1 MSLTVLVIAISLIAI
16 LASRPQINNVTV
28 SSPLLGNQAPN
39 ISGLSLFSN
48 KSISLNSFKGKYV
61 VINFFASWCSPCHVE
76 EPELVAFNFE
86 HYSQKNVAM
95 LGITFDDTA
104 SNATGFLRS
113 NGATW
118 PAIEDRSGSIA
129 ISYGVSEPPE
139 TFLISPEGI
148 VLAKLIGPVTQK
160 GLDSLISKSA
170 SKN

>member
-1 MSLTVLVIAISLIAI
+1 MS
-16 LASRPQINNVTV
+16 
-28 SSPLLGNQAPN
+28 
-39 ISGLSLFSN
+39 
-48 KSISLNSFKGKYV
+48 SFNGKYV
-61 VINFFASWCSPCHVE
+61 VINFFASWCEPCHVE

-86 HYSQKNVAM
+86 HYAKKDVAI

-104 SNATGFLRS
+104 SNATSFLRS

-160 GLDSLISKSA
+160 GLDSLIAKYA
-170 SKN
+170 GRK